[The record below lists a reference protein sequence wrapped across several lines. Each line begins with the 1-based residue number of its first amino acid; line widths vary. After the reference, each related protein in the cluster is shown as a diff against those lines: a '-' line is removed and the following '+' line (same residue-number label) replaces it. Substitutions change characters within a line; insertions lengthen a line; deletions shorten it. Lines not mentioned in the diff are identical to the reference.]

1 MFNQRSYLMS
11 MKVLVVMCLM
21 LFVSDT
27 AKADYYKIQ
36 WGDTLSNLAIEFKTS
51 TSKLVKINNIK
62 NADLIYAGST
72 ILLPTPTPSI
82 DKQEKNNEESKEDS
96 KSAKSV
102 EKESEEE
109 EEKTITLNNVV
120 ELNPY
125 KKKYHD

>member
-27 AKADYYKIQ
+27 AKAEHYKIQ

-72 ILLPTPTPSI
+72 ILLPTPTPGI

-109 EEKTITLNNVV
+109 EKTITLNNVV